1 MAERTPRA
9 QTTREGGERK
19 KGWQRQSLLPTP
31 EPRDGLKFRWV
42 RTSTMGKEDNPNVSS
57 RFREGYVPVLAA
69 DFPELRVLPDH
80 NSRFP
85 ENLEVG
91 GLILCS
97 IPAEFAEERV
107 EGQLQQAKAQ
117 MDAVDRNYMREND
130 PRMPLLASE
139 RSTRTTF
146 GKE

>member
-1 MAERTPRA
+1 MADRTPRA
-9 QTTREGGERK
+9 QDTREGGERK

-42 RTSTMGKEDNPNVSS
+42 RTATLGKEDNPNVSN
-57 RFREGYVPVLAA
+57 RFREGYVPVLAK
-69 DFPELRVLPDH
+69 DYPELRVLPDH

-97 IPAEFAEERV
+97 IPVALAQERID
-107 EGQLQQAKAQ
+107 GQQELAKNQ
-117 MDAVDRNYMREND
+117 MEAVDRSYMREND
-130 PRMPLLASE
+130 PRMPLLAPE
-139 RSTRTTF
+139 RSSRTTF
-146 GKE
+146 GRD